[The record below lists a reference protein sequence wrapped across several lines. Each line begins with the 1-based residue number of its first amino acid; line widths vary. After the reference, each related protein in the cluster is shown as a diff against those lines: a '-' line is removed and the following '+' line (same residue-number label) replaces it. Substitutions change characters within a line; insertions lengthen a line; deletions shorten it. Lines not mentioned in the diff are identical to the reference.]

1 MKKILSTFLFAVYAL
16 LSMASGDKAKFE
28 CVYRLTYQTDTV
40 NKRNVDALMA
50 LRIGDSQSLFYP
62 QAKFESDSLS
72 QNAGSISEL
81 RAIKDS
87 IRSKYGRITATFYVL
102 KNFDKNQIDFVDN
115 AMQTYKYTEPLS
127 VFDWKY
133 TDERKMIGEHECQKA
148 TCNFGGRSYEVWF
161 APDIPIS
168 DGPWKF
174 YGLPG
179 LILEAYDILHHYE
192 FTFLGMRECAG
203 EVAIPID
210 DYVKTTKYDFLKTKQ
225 LSIDDPN
232 AFLAGIAVTMGI
244 KGDKVPKRHFYKTME
259 LVESIKKK

>member
-1 MKKILSTFLFAVYAL
+1 MN
-16 LSMASGDKAKFE
+16 AK
-28 CVYRLTYQTDTV
+28 RQL
-40 NKRNVDALMA
+40 
-50 LRIGDSQSLFYP
+50 
-62 QAKFESDSLS
+62 
-72 QNAGSISEL
+72 
-81 RAIKDS
+81 
-87 IRSKYGRITATFYVL
+87 
-102 KNFDKNQIDFVDN
+102 
-115 AMQTYKYTEPLS
+115 
-127 VFDWKY
+127 
-133 TDERKMIGEHECQKA
+133 
-148 TCNFGGRSYEVWF
+148 GGRSYEVWF

-179 LILEAYDILHHYE
+179 LILEAYDIQHHYE

>member
-133 TDERKMIGEHECQKA
+133 TDERK
-148 TCNFGGRSYEVWF
+148 
-161 APDIPIS
+161 
-168 DGPWKF
+168 
-174 YGLPG
+174 
-179 LILEAYDILHHYE
+179 
-192 FTFLGMRECAG
+192 
-203 EVAIPID
+203 
-210 DYVKTTKYDFLKTKQ
+210 
-225 LSIDDPN
+225 
-232 AFLAGIAVTMGI
+232 
-244 KGDKVPKRHFYKTME
+244 
-259 LVESIKKK
+259 